1 MQFCLL
7 GGSCRRKVVCFYYDM
22 CLLIGCSSTTVY
34 AAVAVEVVEALIALL
49 SISQVGALVMGVSR
63 M

>member
-1 MQFCLL
+1 
-7 GGSCRRKVVCFYYDM
+7 
-22 CLLIGCSSTTVY
+22 VY